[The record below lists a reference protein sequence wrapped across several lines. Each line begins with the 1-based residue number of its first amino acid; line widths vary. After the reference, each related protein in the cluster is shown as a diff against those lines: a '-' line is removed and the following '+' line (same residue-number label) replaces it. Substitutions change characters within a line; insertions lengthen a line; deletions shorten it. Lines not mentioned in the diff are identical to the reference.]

1 MPTVLSGLVRRL
13 TTELACDG
21 EALTDATLLERF
33 LDRHDEDAF
42 ALLVRRHGPMVREVC
57 RRLLGQVS
65 DVEDASQVVFPQCTA
80 HVQGKKISCR
90 RQRIIWKG
98 DIYG

>member
-1 MPTVLSGLVRRL
+1 LSPTRDAETSDP
-13 TTELACDG
+13 ELLQRFTNSRD
-21 EALTDATLLERF
+21 EA
-33 LDRHDEDAF
+33 AF
-42 ALLVRRHGPMVREVC
+42 AALVRRHGPMVREVC